1 MSEQQKAPIRDVQVD
16 EILAQVEKKRASHGG
31 KTPKASEAQLDAILK
46 SMGLGER
53 KRPRY
58 SEPILLPSP
67 VQEDARGSAAP
78 APGSAAQAA
87 PAAPQA
93 AAPQGGQVQPDAGLR
108 LNRRLRP
115 SRRKSRRKSPPRWS
129 CPPRNLTR

>member
-78 APGSAAQAA
+78 APGSAAAWNRA
-87 PAAPQA
+87 
-93 AAPQGGQVQPDAGLR
+93 GRSGLNTVTGLR
-108 LNRRLRP
+108 YVKGRMFYSWTKMKAMEHALDAANEALEIFAEE
-115 SRRKSRRKSPPRWS
+115 KGV
-129 CPPRNLTR
+129 

>member
-67 VQEDARGSAAP
+67 VQEDVRGSAAP

-87 PAAPQA
+87 PAAPQESS
-93 AAPQGGQVQPDAGLR
+93 VQPSSSRVRNARAESIRAARNAQD
-108 LNRRLRP
+108 LNRCSAPWTTRNSAR
-115 SRRKSRRKSPPRWS
+115 SP
-129 CPPRNLTR
+129 

>member
-87 PAAPQA
+87 FA
-93 AAPQGGQVQPDAGLR
+93 AASAQGSARRRFARLARYISSALR
-108 LNRRLRP
+108 EKQRHR
-115 SRRKSRRKSPPRWS
+115 
-129 CPPRNLTR
+129 

>member
-67 VQEDARGSAAP
+67 VQEDVRGSAAP

-93 AAPQGGQVQPDAGLR
+93 AAP
-108 LNRRLRP
+108 
-115 SRRKSRRKSPPRWS
+115 
-129 CPPRNLTR
+129 